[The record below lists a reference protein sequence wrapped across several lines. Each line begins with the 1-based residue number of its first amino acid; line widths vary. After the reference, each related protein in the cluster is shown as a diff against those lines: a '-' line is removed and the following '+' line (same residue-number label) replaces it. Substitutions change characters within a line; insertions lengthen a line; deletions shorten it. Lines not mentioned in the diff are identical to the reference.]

1 MFSNNIFIIF
11 LSSNWNMIL
20 NHKKYVPMMTIAL
33 ISILA
38 VLIVVG
44 TLHGNININA
54 QLDSTSVLNNTLFV
68 SGSST
73 TNTKTD
79 KVTLSLGVE
88 TANKTAEKAL
98 LSNSILMN
106 TVIDALKASG
116 LQQNET
122 GTSFFSIMPNYN
134 YSKSGNRGDL
144 IGFTV
149 SNSIHIESSNIG
161 SVSQWIDTAVQA
173 GANFVND
180 IYFSVSEEKLQK
192 IKNVLL
198 KEAVANAKSKAEII
212 AAAAGINVDG
222 IKSIMVEEIG
232 LPPVPGPLYTKSV
245 SSDEVSSTHI
255 LAGEQEISTTVG
267 IVYMIGS

>member
-1 MFSNNIFIIF
+1 
-11 LSSNWNMIL
+11 MIL

-122 GTSFFSIMPNYN
+122 STSFFSIMPNYN

>member
-1 MFSNNIFIIF
+1 
-11 LSSNWNMIL
+11 
-20 NHKKYVPMMTIAL
+20 MTIAL

-122 GTSFFSIMPNYN
+122 STSFFSIMPNYN

-232 LPPVPGPLYTKSV
+232 LPPVPGPFYTKSV